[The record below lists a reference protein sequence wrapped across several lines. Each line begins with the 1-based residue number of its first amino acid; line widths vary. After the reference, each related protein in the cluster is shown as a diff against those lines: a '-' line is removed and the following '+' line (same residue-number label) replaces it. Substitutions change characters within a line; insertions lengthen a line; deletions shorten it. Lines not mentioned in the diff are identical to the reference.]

1 MENTMNEEDIY
12 IEKLIINEN
21 YTIGVDKLN
30 RVRISINDNENN
42 EIELIISQ
50 LAKFVL
56 EINNLPME
64 EETRDNYK
72 RDIANI
78 YQVGICEGINNAEK
92 YASNLKNIIEN
103 NLIIQRKYDLFFPT
117 ILGFII
123 IITTAVLLTVLVRID
138 MVRQILSPIIYGSIG
153 GILSVI
159 IQNNKFNIEYKVS
172 KKILKFEA
180 FKLILLSNIMALIGQ
195 VVLNS
200 DLIFSNLG
208 QKENFQLLIYILC
221 GYSQTFIPNILNNF
235 NNNQDV

>member
-221 GYSQTFIPNILNNF
+221 GYSQTFIPNILKNF
-235 NNNQDV
+235 EKNEK

>member
-78 YQVGICEGINNAEK
+78 YQVGICEGIDNAEK

-208 QKENFQLLIYILC
+208 QKENFQLLIYIYCVDIAKHL
-221 GYSQTFIPNILNNF
+221 YLIY
-235 NNNQDV
+235 

>member
-1 MENTMNEEDIY
+1 
-12 IEKLIINEN
+12 
-21 YTIGVDKLN
+21 
-30 RVRISINDNENN
+30 
-42 EIELIISQ
+42 
-50 LAKFVL
+50 
-56 EINNLPME
+56 ME

-221 GYSQTFIPNILNNF
+221 GYSQTFIPNILKNF
-235 NNNQDV
+235 EKNEK

>member
-78 YQVGICEGINNAEK
+78 YQVGICEGIDNAEK

-159 IQNNKFNIEYKVS
+159 IQNNKFNI
-172 KKILKFEA
+172 KILKFEA

-208 QKENFQLLIYILC
+208 QKENFQLLIYIYCVDIAKHL
-221 GYSQTFIPNILNNF
+221 YLIY
-235 NNNQDV
+235 

>member
-78 YQVGICEGINNAEK
+78 YQVGICEGIDNAEK

-221 GYSQTFIPNILNNF
+221 GYSQTFIPNILKNF
-235 NNNQDV
+235 EKNEK

>member
-1 MENTMNEEDIY
+1 MFTIIY
-12 IEKLIINEN
+12 VSLD
-21 YTIGVDKLN
+21 TIWVD
-30 RVRISINDNENN
+30 
-42 EIELIISQ
+42 
-50 LAKFVL
+50 
-56 EINNLPME
+56 
-64 EETRDNYK
+64 
-72 RDIANI
+72 
-78 YQVGICEGINNAEK
+78 
-92 YASNLKNIIEN
+92 
-103 NLIIQRKYDLFFPT
+103 IIQRKYDLFFPT

-221 GYSQTFIPNILNNF
+221 VYSQTFIPNILKNF
-235 NNNQDV
+235 EKNEK

>member
-1 MENTMNEEDIY
+1 M
-12 IEKLIINEN
+12 IINEN

-78 YQVGICEGINNAEK
+78 YQVGICEGIDNAEK

-208 QKENFQLLIYILC
+208 QKENFQLLIYIYCVDIAKHL
-221 GYSQTFIPNILNNF
+221 YLIY
-235 NNNQDV
+235 